1 VRVSGVG
8 KRKIFPMGRRF
19 ALLAAV
25 AAVLLAHSP
34 AAPAPSAPAAPA
46 PAPSTLRVRL
56 VPPTARQ
63 GDTVLVFVAGT
74 RGARDVEGSLGGR
87 HLAFFPYG
95 AEFAAL
101 AGVDLET
108 KPGKLPWRI
117 GLVDSAG
124 TPRRAAGAL
133 TIKAAGFPVQQL
145 TLPDGMVNL
154 DPEAER
160 RAANEAVRMRTLS
173 DTVTPERLWRG
184 SFTRPVASRKPGA
197 GFGSRR
203 IINGQPRMPH
213 TGIDY
218 SADRGTPVVASNRGR
233 VALLGEFFF
242 AGRLVA
248 LDHGL
253 GLYTFYFHLDG
264 VSVTEGQLV
273 ERGQTVGT
281 VGTTGRSTG
290 PHLHFAAQLGRARI
304 NPPELFALPVRD

>member
-1 VRVSGVG
+1 
-8 KRKIFPMGRRF
+8 M
-19 ALLAAV
+19 LHAA
-25 AAVLLAHSP
+25 AFLAVLLALLPAVSAAALQVRVVP
-34 AAPAPSAPAAPA
+34 AAP
-46 PAPSTLRVRL
+46 
-56 VPPTARQ
+56 RQ

-74 RGARDVEGSLGGR
+74 KGAQNVEGSLGSQD
-87 HLAFFPYG
+87 LAFFPYG
-95 AEFAAL
+95 TEYAAL

-108 KPGKLPWRI
+108 KPGKVPWRI
-117 GLVDSAG
+117 GLVDG
-124 TPRRAAGAL
+124 DGASRKATGSV
-133 TIKAAGFPVQQL
+133 TIKPGGFPVERL
-145 TLPDGMVNL
+145 TLPGGMVNL

-160 RAANEAVRMRTLS
+160 RAANEAARMRALY

-184 SFTRPVASRKPGA
+184 PFTQPVASRKPGG

-213 TGIDY
+213 SGIDY

-253 GLYTFYFHLDG
+253 GLYTLYFHLDG
-264 VSVTEGQLV
+264 VAVTEGQMV
-273 ERGQTVGT
+273 ERGETVGT

-304 NPPELFALPVRD
+304 NPPDLYALPVKD

>member
-1 VRVSGVG
+1 MWLWVVFLLLAFPTAASALQVRVA
-8 KRKIFPMGRRF
+8 P
-19 ALLAAV
+19 
-25 AAVLLAHSP
+25 
-34 AAPAPSAPAAPA
+34 PAP
-46 PAPSTLRVRL
+46 
-56 VPPTARQ
+56 RQ
-63 GDTVLVFVAGT
+63 GDAVMVFVAGT
-74 RGARDVEGSLGGR
+74 KGAQNVEGSLGAQ

-101 AGVDLET
+101 AGLDIEA
-108 KPGKLPWRI
+108 KPGKMPWRV
-117 GLVDSAG
+117 GLVDG
-124 TPRRAAGAL
+124 GGVPRKAAGIV
-133 TIKAAGFPVQQL
+133 TVKAAGFPVQRL
-145 TLPDGMVNL
+145 TLPRGMVNL

-160 RAANEAVRMRTLS
+160 RAANEAVRLRALY

-184 SFTRPVASRKPGA
+184 PFTQPVASRKPGD
-197 GFGSRR
+197 GFGFRR

-213 TGIDY
+213 SGIDY

-233 VALLGEFFF
+233 VALLGDFFF

-253 GLYTFYFHLDG
+253 GLYTLYFHLDG
-264 VSVTEGQLV
+264 VAVSEGQIV

-304 NPPELFALPVRD
+304 NPPHLYALPVRD

>member
-1 VRVSGVG
+1 MPRVVLALAVIAMLAGPIPSAALQVRV
-8 KRKIFPMGRRF
+8 
-19 ALLAAV
+19 
-25 AAVLLAHSP
+25 
-34 AAPAPSAPAAPA
+34 
-46 PAPSTLRVRL
+46 
-56 VPPTARQ
+56 VPPSPRQ
-63 GDTVLVFVAGT
+63 GDAVMLFVGGT
-74 RGARDVEGSLGGR
+74 KGARDVEGSLGGR

-95 AEFAAL
+95 AEYAAL

-108 KPGKLPWRI
+108 KPGKVAWRV
-117 GLVDSAG
+117 GLVDGAG
-124 TPRRAAGAL
+124 TPRKAAGTL
-133 TIKAAGFPVQQL
+133 TIKAAGFPVQRL

-154 DPEAER
+154 DAESER
-160 RAANEAVRMRTLS
+160 RAANESVRLRALY

-184 SFTRPVASRKPGA
+184 RFTQPVASRKPGE

-213 TGIDY
+213 SGIDY

-253 GLYTFYFHLDG
+253 GLYTLYFHLDG
-264 VSVTEGQLV
+264 VAVTEGEMV

-290 PHLHFAAQLGRARI
+290 PHLHFAAQLGRARV
-304 NPPELFALPVRD
+304 NPPDLYKLPVRD

>member
-1 VRVSGVG
+1 
-8 KRKIFPMGRRF
+8 M
-19 ALLAAV
+19 LHAAV
-25 AAVLLAHSP
+25 VLAVLLTLLPAVPAAALQVRVVP
-34 AAPAPSAPAAPA
+34 AAP
-46 PAPSTLRVRL
+46 
-56 VPPTARQ
+56 RQ

-74 RGARDVEGSLGGR
+74 KGAQNVEGSLGAQR
-87 HLAFFPYG
+87 LAFFPYG
-95 AEFAAL
+95 TEYAAL

-108 KPGKLPWRI
+108 KPGKVPWRI
-117 GLVDSAG
+117 GLVDG
-124 TPRRAAGAL
+124 DGASRKATGSV
-133 TIKAAGFPVQQL
+133 TIKAGGFPVQRL
-145 TLPDGMVNL
+145 TLPGGMVNL

-160 RAANEAVRMRTLS
+160 RAANEAARMRALY

-184 SFTRPVASRKPGA
+184 PFTQPVASRKPGG
-197 GFGSRR
+197 GFGSGR

-213 TGIDY
+213 SGIDY

-253 GLYTFYFHLDG
+253 GLYTLYFHLDG
-264 VSVTEGQLV
+264 VAVTEGEMV

-290 PHLHFAAQLGRARI
+290 PHLHFGAQLGRARI
-304 NPPELFALPVRD
+304 NPPDLYALPVRD

>member
-1 VRVSGVG
+1 VEVRVVP
-8 KRKIFPMGRRF
+8 K
-19 ALLAAV
+19 
-25 AAVLLAHSP
+25 
-34 AAPAPSAPAAPA
+34 AP
-46 PAPSTLRVRL
+46 
-56 VPPTARQ
+56 RQ
-63 GDTVLVFVAGT
+63 GDTVLVSVAGT
-74 RGARDVEGSLGGR
+74 KGAHNVEGSLGAQ

-108 KPGKLPWRI
+108 KPGKVPWRI
-117 GLVDSAG
+117 GLVDG
-124 TPRRAAGAL
+124 GGVPR
-133 TIKAAGFPVQQL
+133 KAAGTITVKAGGFPVERL
-145 TLPDGMVNL
+145 TLPGGMVNL

-160 RAANEAVRMRTLS
+160 RAANEAVRMRALY

-184 SFTRPVASRKPGA
+184 PFTQPVASRKPGG

-203 IINGQPRMPH
+203 IINGQARMPH
-213 TGIDY
+213 SGIDY

-253 GLYTFYFHLDG
+253 GLYTLYFHLDG
-264 VSVTEGQLV
+264 VAVTEGQMV
-273 ERGQTVGT
+273 ERGETVGT

-290 PHLHFAAQLGRARI
+290 PHLHFAAQLGRARL
-304 NPPELFALPVRD
+304 NPPDLYTIPVRD

>member
-1 VRVSGVG
+1 MRVSGRG
-8 KRKIFPMGRRF
+8 KRKIFPMGRRS
-19 ALLAAV
+19 ALLV
-25 AAVLLAHSP
+25 ALASVLLAHSP
-34 AAPAPSAPAAPA
+34 AAPAPAAPA
-46 PAPSTLRVRL
+46 LQVRL

-63 GDTVLVFVAGT
+63 GDAVLVFVAGT
-74 RGARDVEGSLGGR
+74 RGARDVEGSLGGH

-95 AEFAAL
+95 AEYAAL
-101 AGVDLET
+101 TGVDLET
-108 KPGKLPWRI
+108 KPGRLPWRI

-124 TPRRAAGAL
+124 TPRKQR
-133 TIKAAGFPVQQL
+133 L
-145 TLPDGMVNL
+145 TLPGEMVNL

-160 RAANEAVRMRTLS
+160 RAANEAIRMRTLY

-184 SFTRPVASRKPGA
+184 SFTRPVASRKPGE

-213 TGIDY
+213 SGIDY

-253 GLYTFYFHLDG
+253 GLYTLYFHLDG
-264 VSVTEGQLV
+264 VSVTEGQIV

>member
-1 VRVSGVG
+1 M
-8 KRKIFPMGRRF
+8 PH
-19 ALLAAV
+19 V
-25 AAVLLAHSP
+25 AAVLAALVSLIAVGP
-34 AAPAPSAPAAPA
+34 AWAVEVRVVPKAP
-46 PAPSTLRVRL
+46 
-56 VPPTARQ
+56 RQ
-63 GDTVLVFVAGT
+63 GDTVLVFVSGT
-74 RGARDVEGSLGGR
+74 RGAQNVEGSLGVQ

-108 KPGKLPWRI
+108 KPGKVPWRV
-117 GLVDSAG
+117 GLVDGSG
-124 TPRRAAGAL
+124 VPR
-133 TIKAAGFPVQQL
+133 KAAGTVTVRAGGFPVERL
-145 TLPDGMVNL
+145 TLPGGMVNL
-154 DPEAER
+154 DPETER
-160 RAANEAVRMRTLS
+160 RAANEARRMRTLY
-173 DTVTPERLWRG
+173 DTITPERLWHG
-184 SFTRPVASRKPGA
+184 SFTQPVASRKPGG

-213 TGIDY
+213 SGIDY

-253 GLYTFYFHLDG
+253 GLYTLYFHLDG
-264 VSVTEGQLV
+264 VAVTEGQMV

-290 PHLHFAAQLGRARI
+290 PHLHFAAQLGRARV
-304 NPPELFALPVRD
+304 NPPGLYALPLRD

>member
-1 VRVSGVG
+1 
-8 KRKIFPMGRRF
+8 MRRRC
-19 ALLAAV
+19 ALLV
-25 AAVLLAHSP
+25 ALVSVLLAPSS
-34 AAPAPSAPAAPA
+34 AAPAVSAPAAP
-46 PAPSTLRVRL
+46 SIRVRL

-74 RGARDVEGSLGGR
+74 RGARDVEGSLGGH

-95 AEFAAL
+95 EEYAAL
-101 AGVDLET
+101 TGVDLET

-117 GLVDSAG
+117 GLVDGAG
-124 TPRRAAGAL
+124 TPRKAAGVL
-133 TIKAAGFPVQQL
+133 TVKAAGFPVQRL
-145 TLPDGMVNL
+145 TLPSGMVNL
-154 DPEAER
+154 DPENER
-160 RAANEAVRMRTLS
+160 RAANEAVRMRTLY
-173 DTVTPERLWRG
+173 DTVTPERLWHG
-184 SFTRPVASRKPGA
+184 SFTRPVAGLPSIG
-197 GFGSRR
+197 GSFGSRR

-218 SADRGTPVVASNRGR
+218 SAERGTPVVASNRGR

-242 AGRLVA
+242 AGRFVA

-253 GLYTFYFHLDG
+253 GLYTLYFHLDG
-264 VSVTEGQLV
+264 VSVTEGQMV

-290 PHLHFAAQLGRARI
+290 PHLHFAAQVGRARI